1 MPPKAKF
8 SKEEIIKA
16 AVNLVRTEGAQALT
30 ARALGTKLGVSSSPV
45 FTFFQSMD
53 EVRREVLE
61 SAKALYQSYLKE
73 DMENSEFPPYKASG
87 MAYIRFARE
96 EKELFKL
103 LFMRDRSHEKIDE
116 SGEEIKPII
125 ELIQKSTRSEERR
138 VGKECRS
145 RWSPYH

>member
-61 SAKALYQSYLKE
+61 SAKALYQS
-73 DMENSEFPPYKASG
+73 
-87 MAYIRFARE
+87 I
-96 EKELFKL
+96 
-103 LFMRDRSHEKIDE
+103 
-116 SGEEIKPII
+116 
-125 ELIQKSTRSEERR
+125 
-138 VGKECRS
+138 
-145 RWSPYH
+145 